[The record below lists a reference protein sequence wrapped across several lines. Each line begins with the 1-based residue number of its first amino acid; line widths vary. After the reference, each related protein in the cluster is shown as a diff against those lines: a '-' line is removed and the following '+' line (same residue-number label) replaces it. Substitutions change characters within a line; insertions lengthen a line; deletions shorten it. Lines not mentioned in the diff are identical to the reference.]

1 MLFTVLTL
9 GINFAYGLLDD
20 ENKKNPLIV
29 LIHER
34 ALMGVKDLLV
44 IMSIYEMTTGN
55 GSMLIGYSIAAR
67 ALRQAIQAT
76 VTTVKYTYDDETKT
90 EDVSQ
95 ELVKFIRSAF
105 GPANSI
111 ALIIESINHGK

>member
-1 MLFTVLTL
+1 M
-9 GINFAYGLLDD
+9 
-20 ENKKNPLIV
+20 
-29 LIHER
+29 HER
-34 ALMGVKDLLV
+34 ALMGISDLLV
-44 IMSIYEMTTGN
+44 IKSIYDMTTGN

-95 ELVKFIRSAF
+95 ELIKFIRSAF